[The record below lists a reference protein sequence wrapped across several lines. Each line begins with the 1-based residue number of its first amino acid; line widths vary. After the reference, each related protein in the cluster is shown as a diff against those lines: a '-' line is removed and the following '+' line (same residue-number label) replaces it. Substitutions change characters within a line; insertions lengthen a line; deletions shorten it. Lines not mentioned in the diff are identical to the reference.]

1 MQQIPRGYEHR
12 PRLVAFTPMSAQN
25 PFPNSASLAPIS
37 RESEL
42 RTDAAKL
49 AELWKSAQ
57 IIHLVDARLSA
68 ADDSLTFIDAIAVK
82 ALQETFIEG
91 DRFFLGIGRDDN
103 QPYFAW
109 RTTWINQPEDDGTEE
124 FEKRKY
130 EGFKTLRE
138 VGGNLDADELA
149 LAMHAV
155 GLANW
160 HANHTHCAR
169 CGAKTVSDL
178 GGSVRV
184 CVEDA
189 TQHHPRTD
197 PAVIVL
203 VRDKDDRILLGHQPI
218 WPDKRFS
225 TFAGFVE
232 TGESFEECVSREVF
246 EEAGVYASE
255 IKYLTSQPW
264 PFPASI
270 MIAFEAITHRPEEAR
285 PDGTEITEVRW
296 LSRDEMKAAVAAEDI
311 LLPPKISVARRMIE
325 AWYTRVD
332 GYTRD
337 QLRGGESWR
346 P

>member
-1 MQQIPRGYEHR
+1 MNELNLSPIDRG
-12 PRLVAFTPMSAQN
+12 SD
-25 PFPNSASLAPIS
+25 
-37 RESEL
+37 L

-49 AELWKSAQ
+49 EQLWKKAQ
-57 IIHLVDARLSA
+57 IIQLVDTRLSA
-68 ADDSLTFIDAIAVK
+68 TNDALTFIDASA
-82 ALQETFIEG
+82 ASELLESFIEG
-91 DRFFLGIGRDDN
+91 DRFFLGTSRDGD

-109 RTTWINQPEDDGTEE
+109 RTTWITQPIDDGSGD
-124 FEKRKY
+124 FEKDKY

-138 VGGNLDADELA
+138 VGGNLDAEDLA

-160 HANHTHCAR
+160 HESHTHCSK
-169 CGAKTVSDL
+169 CGAQTVSDL

-184 CVEDA
+184 CVKDS

-203 VRDKDDRILLGHQPI
+203 VRDAADRILLGHQPI

-232 TGESFEECVSREVF
+232 TGESFEECVSREIF
-246 EEAGVYASE
+246 EEAGVYPSQV
-255 IKYLTSQPW
+255 KYITSQPW

-270 MIAFEAITHRPEEAR
+270 MIAFEAIADRPEDAR
-285 PDGTEITEVRW
+285 PDGQEITEVRW
-296 LSRDEMKAAVAAEDI
+296 LSRDEMKQAVATGEI
-311 LLPPKISVARRMIE
+311 LLPPGISVARRMIE
-325 AWYTRVD
+325 SWYTRID
-332 GYTRD
+332 GYSRND
-337 QLRGGESWR
+337 LQGEQSWR

>member
-1 MQQIPRGYEHR
+1 
-12 PRLVAFTPMSAQN
+12 MSARN
-25 PFPNSASLAPIS
+25 PDSLTASLSPID

-49 AELWKSAQ
+49 AELWKSAH

-68 ADDSLTFIDAIAVK
+68 GEDSLTFIDAAAVK
-82 ALQETFIEG
+82 VLQETFVEG
-91 DRFFLGIGRDDN
+91 DRFFLGVGRDDK
-103 QPYFAW
+103 QAYFAW
-109 RTTWINQPEDDGTEE
+109 NTTWINPPEDDGTEE
-124 FEKRKY
+124 FEMRKY

-149 LAMHAV
+149 LGMHAV

-160 HANHTHCAR
+160 HVTHTHCAR

-184 CVEDA
+184 CPEDA

-203 VRDKDDRILLGHQPI
+203 VKDKDDRILLGHQPI

-246 EEAGVYASE
+246 EEAGVYLTD
-255 IKYLTSQPW
+255 INYLTSQPW

-285 PDGTEITEVRW
+285 PDGTEISEVRW
-296 LSRDEMKAAVAAEDI
+296 FSRDEMKRAVATQDI
-311 LLPPKISVARRMIE
+311 LLPPSISVARRMIE

-337 QLRGGESWR
+337 QLFGGESWR

>member
-1 MQQIPRGYEHR
+1 MSELNLSPIDRG
-12 PRLVAFTPMSAQN
+12 SD
-25 PFPNSASLAPIS
+25 
-37 RESEL
+37 L

-49 AELWKSAQ
+49 EQLWKKAQ
-57 IIHLVDARLSA
+57 IIQLVDTRLSA
-68 ADDSLTFIDAIAVK
+68 TNDALTFIDASA
-82 ALQETFIEG
+82 ASELLESFIEG
-91 DRFFLGIGRDDN
+91 DRFFLGTSRDGD

-109 RTTWINQPEDDGTEE
+109 RTTWINQPIDDGSGD
-124 FEKRKY
+124 FEKDKY

-138 VGGNLDADELA
+138 VGGNLDAEDLA

-160 HANHTHCAR
+160 HESHTHCSK
-169 CGAKTVSDL
+169 CGAQTVSDL

-184 CVEDA
+184 CVQDS

-203 VRDKDDRILLGHQPI
+203 VRDAADRILLGHQPI

-232 TGESFEECVSREVF
+232 TGESFEECVSREIF
-246 EEAGVYASE
+246 EEAGVYPSQ
-255 IKYLTSQPW
+255 IKYITSQPW

-270 MIAFEAITHRPEEAR
+270 MIAFEAIADRPEDAR
-285 PDGTEITEVRW
+285 PDGQEITEVRW
-296 LSRDEMKAAVAAEDI
+296 LSRDEMKQAVATGEI
-311 LLPPKISVARRMIE
+311 LLPPGISVARRMIE
-325 AWYTRVD
+325 SWYTRID
-332 GYTRD
+332 GYSRND
-337 QLRGGESWR
+337 LQGEQSWR

>member
-1 MQQIPRGYEHR
+1 
-12 PRLVAFTPMSAQN
+12 MSGL
-25 PFPNSASLAPIS
+25 SPID
-37 RESEL
+37 RASEL
-42 RTDAAKL
+42 RSDATKL

-68 ADDSLTFIDAIAVK
+68 ADDSLTFIDSNAVK

-91 DRFFLGIGRDDN
+91 DRLFLGIGRDDN

-109 RTTWINQPEDDGTEE
+109 RTTWIIQPEDDGTEE

-160 HANHTHCAR
+160 HSSHTHCAR

-232 TGESFEECVSREVF
+232 TGESFEECVSRELF

-296 LSRDEMKAAVAAEDI
+296 FSRDEMKAAVAAEDI
-311 LLPPKISVARRMIE
+311 LLPPTISVARRMIE
-325 AWYTRVD
+325 AWYTRID
-332 GYTRD
+332 GYSRE

>member
-1 MQQIPRGYEHR
+1 
-12 PRLVAFTPMSAQN
+12 MSAL
-25 PFPNSASLAPIS
+25 SPIN

-42 RTDAAKL
+42 RSDAAKL
-49 AELWKSAQ
+49 AQLWKTAQ

-68 ADDSLTFIDAIAVK
+68 GDNSLTFIDAAAVK
-82 ALQETFIEG
+82 AAQEIFVEG
-91 DRFFLGIGRDDN
+91 DRFFLGVGRDDN
-103 QPYFAW
+103 QAYFAW
-109 RTTWINQPEDDGTEE
+109 NTTWINPPEDDGTEE
-124 FEKRKY
+124 FEMRKY

-149 LAMHAV
+149 LGMHAV

-160 HANHTHCAR
+160 HWTHTHCAR

-184 CVEDA
+184 CPEDA

-203 VRDKDDRILLGHQPI
+203 VKDKDDRILLGHQPS

-246 EEAGVYASE
+246 EEAGVYLHN
-255 IKYLTSQPW
+255 INYLTSQPW

-270 MIAFEAITHRPEEAR
+270 MIAFEGITQRPEEAR

-296 LSRDEMKAAVAAEDI
+296 FSRDEMKDAVIAQDI

-325 AWYTRVD
+325 TWYTQID
-332 GYTRD
+332 GYTRE

>member
-1 MQQIPRGYEHR
+1 MQQIPRGYAHWL
-12 PRLVAFTPMSAQN
+12 RLVALTPMSAQT
-25 PFPNSASLAPIS
+25 PDSYTTSLPPIN
-37 RESEL
+37 RESEI
-42 RTDAAKL
+42 RTDPRKL
-49 AELWKSAQ
+49 AELWKTSQ
-57 IIHLVDARLSA
+57 IIHLVDTRLSA
-68 ADDSLTFIDAIAVK
+68 ADDSLTFIDATAVE
-82 ALQETFIEG
+82 AAQDTFVEG
-91 DRFFLGIGRDDN
+91 DRFFLGIGRDDD
-103 QPYFAW
+103 QAYFAW
-109 RTTWINQPEDDGTEE
+109 HTTWINAPKDDGTEE

-160 HANHTHCAR
+160 HATHTHCAR
-169 CGAKTVSDL
+169 CGALTKSDL
-178 GGSVRV
+178 GGTVRV
-184 CVEDA
+184 CPEDS

-197 PAVIVL
+197 SAVIVL
-203 VRDKDDRILLGHQPI
+203 VKDKADRILLGHQPV
-218 WPDKRFS
+218 WPEKRFS

-246 EEAGVYASE
+246 EEAGVYLE
-255 IKYLTSQPW
+255 DIRYLTSQPW

-270 MIAFEAITHRPEEAR
+270 MIAFEAITQRPEEAR

-296 LSRDEMKAAVAAEDI
+296 FSRDEIKNAVATGDL
-311 LLPPKISVARRMIE
+311 LLPSTISVARRMIQ
-325 AWYTRVD
+325 AWYTSVD
-332 GYTRD
+332 GYTRE

>member
-1 MQQIPRGYEHR
+1 MKQIPRGYEHGL
-12 PRLVAFTPMSAQN
+12 RLVALTPMSELN
-25 PFPNSASLAPIS
+25 LSPIDRGS
-37 RESEL
+37 DL

-49 AELWKSAQ
+49 EQLWKKAQ
-57 IIHLVDARLSA
+57 IIQLVDTRLSA
-68 ADDSLTFIDAIAVK
+68 TNDALTFIDASA
-82 ALQETFIEG
+82 ASELLESFIEG
-91 DRFFLGIGRDDN
+91 DRFFLGTSRDGD

-109 RTTWINQPEDDGTEE
+109 RTTWINQPIDDGSGD
-124 FEKRKY
+124 FEKDKY

-138 VGGNLDADELA
+138 VGGNLDAEDLA

-160 HANHTHCAR
+160 HESHTHCSK
-169 CGAKTVSDL
+169 CGAQTVSDL

-184 CVEDA
+184 CVKDS

-203 VRDKDDRILLGHQPI
+203 VRDAADRILLGHQPI

-232 TGESFEECVSREVF
+232 TGESFEECVSREIF
-246 EEAGVYASE
+246 EEAGVYPSQV
-255 IKYLTSQPW
+255 KYITSQPW

-270 MIAFEAITHRPEEAR
+270 MIAFEAIADRPEDAR
-285 PDGTEITEVRW
+285 PDGQEITEVRW
-296 LSRDEMKAAVAAEDI
+296 LSRDEMKQAVATGEI
-311 LLPPKISVARRMIE
+311 LLPPGISVARRMIE
-325 AWYTRVD
+325 SWYTRID
-332 GYTRD
+332 GYSRND
-337 QLRGGESWR
+337 LQGEQSWR

>member
-1 MQQIPRGYEHR
+1 MSELNLSPIDRG
-12 PRLVAFTPMSAQN
+12 SD
-25 PFPNSASLAPIS
+25 
-37 RESEL
+37 L

-49 AELWKSAQ
+49 EQLWKKAQ
-57 IIHLVDARLSA
+57 IIQLVDTRLSA
-68 ADDSLTFIDAIAVK
+68 TNDALTFIDASA
-82 ALQETFIEG
+82 ASELLESFIEG
-91 DRFFLGIGRDDN
+91 DRFFLGTSRDGD

-109 RTTWINQPEDDGTEE
+109 RTTWINQPIDDGSGD
-124 FEKRKY
+124 FEKDKY

-138 VGGNLDADELA
+138 VGGNLDAEDLA

-160 HANHTHCAR
+160 HESHTHCSK
-169 CGAKTVSDL
+169 CGAQTVSDL

-184 CVEDA
+184 CVQDS

-203 VRDKDDRILLGHQPI
+203 VRDAADRILLGHQPI

-232 TGESFEECVSREVF
+232 TGESFEECVSREIF
-246 EEAGVYASE
+246 EEAGVYPSQV
-255 IKYLTSQPW
+255 KYITSQPW

-270 MIAFEAITHRPEEAR
+270 MIAFEAIADRPEDAR
-285 PDGTEITEVRW
+285 PDGQEITEVRW
-296 LSRDEMKAAVAAEDI
+296 LSRDEMKQAVATGEI
-311 LLPPKISVARRMIE
+311 LLPPGISVARRMIE
-325 AWYTRVD
+325 SWYTRID
-332 GYTRD
+332 GYSRND
-337 QLRGGESWR
+337 LQGEQSWR

>member
-1 MQQIPRGYEHR
+1 MKQIPRGYEHGL
-12 PRLVAFTPMSAQN
+12 RLVALTPMSELN
-25 PFPNSASLAPIS
+25 LSPIDRGS
-37 RESEL
+37 DL

-49 AELWKSAQ
+49 EQLWKKAQ
-57 IIHLVDARLSA
+57 IIQLVDTRLSA
-68 ADDSLTFIDAIAVK
+68 TNDALTFIDASA
-82 ALQETFIEG
+82 ASELLESFIEG
-91 DRFFLGIGRDDN
+91 DRFFLGTSRDGD

-109 RTTWINQPEDDGTEE
+109 RTTWITQPIDDGSGD
-124 FEKRKY
+124 FEKDKY

-138 VGGNLDADELA
+138 VGGNLDAEDLS

-160 HANHTHCAR
+160 HESHTHCSK
-169 CGAKTVSDL
+169 CGAQTVSDL

-184 CVEDA
+184 CVKDS

-203 VRDKDDRILLGHQPI
+203 VRDAADRILLGHQPI

-232 TGESFEECVSREVF
+232 TGESFEECVSREIF
-246 EEAGVYASE
+246 EEAGVYPSQV
-255 IKYLTSQPW
+255 KYITSQPW

-270 MIAFEAITHRPEEAR
+270 MIAFEAIADRPEDAR
-285 PDGTEITEVRW
+285 PDGQEITEVRW
-296 LSRDEMKAAVAAEDI
+296 LSRDEMKQAVATGEI
-311 LLPPKISVARRMIE
+311 LLPPGISVARRMIE
-325 AWYTRVD
+325 SWYIRVD
-332 GYTRD
+332 GYTRND
-337 QLRGGESWR
+337 LQGEQSWR

>member
-1 MQQIPRGYEHR
+1 
-12 PRLVAFTPMSAQN
+12 MSGKPDSQH
-25 PFPNSASLAPIS
+25 SSLSPIN

-42 RTDAAKL
+42 RSDPAQL
-49 AELWKSAQ
+49 ATLWKTAQ

-68 ADDSLTFIDAIAVK
+68 GDDSLTFIDAAAVK
-82 ALQETFIEG
+82 TAQEIFMEG

-103 QPYFAW
+103 QAYFAW
-109 RTTWINQPEDDGTEE
+109 HTTWINPPEDDGTEE

-130 EGFKTLRE
+130 EGFKSLRE

-160 HANHTHCAR
+160 HATHTHCAR
-169 CGAKTVSDL
+169 CGAPTVSDL
-178 GGSVRV
+178 GGSVRT
-184 CVEDA
+184 CPDDA

-203 VRDKDDRILLGHQPI
+203 VKDKNDRILLGHQPV

-246 EEAGVYASE
+246 EEAGVYLHG
-255 IKYLTSQPW
+255 INYLTSQPW

-270 MIAFEAITHRPEEAR
+270 MIAFDAITHRPEEAR

-296 LSRDEMKAAVAAEDI
+296 FSRDEMKVAVAAQDL

-325 AWYTRVD
+325 SWYTRVD
-332 GYTRD
+332 GYTRE

>member
-1 MQQIPRGYEHR
+1 
-12 PRLVAFTPMSAQN
+12 MSARK
-25 PFPNSASLAPIS
+25 SDSGTASLSPIN
-37 RESEL
+37 RESEV
-42 RTDAAKL
+42 RSDATKL
-49 AELWKSAQ
+49 TQLWKTAQ

-68 ADDSLTFIDAIAVK
+68 GDDGLTFVDAAAVT
-82 ALQETFIEG
+82 ALEASFVTG
-91 DRFFLGIGRDDN
+91 DHFFLGIGRDDN
-103 QPYFAW
+103 QAYFAW
-109 RTTWINQPEDDGTEE
+109 HTTWINRPEDDGTEE

-130 EGFKTLRE
+130 EGFRTLRE
-138 VGGNLDADELA
+138 IGGNLDADELA

-160 HANHTHCAR
+160 HATHTHCAR
-169 CGAKTVSDL
+169 CGALTASAL

-184 CVEDA
+184 CPEDS

-203 VRDKDDRILLGHQPI
+203 VKDKDDRILLGHQPI

-232 TGESFEECVSREVF
+232 TGESFEECVSRELF
-246 EEAGVYASE
+246 EEAGVYASD
-255 IKYLTSQPW
+255 INYLTSQPW

-285 PDGTEITEVRW
+285 PDGTEITEVAW
-296 LSRDEMKAAVAAEDI
+296 FSRDEMKKAVATQEL

-325 AWYTRVD
+325 AWYVGHD
-332 GYTRD
+332 GFNRED
-337 QLRGGESWR
+337 LFGGESWR

>member
-1 MQQIPRGYEHR
+1 
-12 PRLVAFTPMSAQN
+12 MSAL
-25 PFPNSASLAPIS
+25 SPIN

-49 AELWKSAQ
+49 AELWKTAQ
-57 IIHLVDARLSA
+57 IMHLVDARLSA
-68 ADDSLTFIDAIAVK
+68 GDDSLTFIDAAAVK
-82 ALQETFIEG
+82 VAQEIFVEG
-91 DRFFLGIGRDDN
+91 DRFFLGVGRDDN
-103 QPYFAW
+103 QAYFAW
-109 RTTWINQPEDDGTEE
+109 NTTWISPLEDDGTEE

-138 VGGNLDADELA
+138 IGGNLDADELA

-160 HANHTHCAR
+160 HVTHTHCSQ
-169 CGAKTVSDL
+169 CGAKTLSDL

-184 CVEDA
+184 CPNDS

-203 VRDKDDRILLGHQPI
+203 VKDKDDRILLGHQPI

-246 EEAGVYASE
+246 EEAGVYLTD
-255 IKYLTSQPW
+255 ITYLTSQPW

-296 LSRDEMKAAVAAEDI
+296 FSRDELKGAIATQDI
-311 LLPPKISVARRMIE
+311 LLPPSISVARRMIE
-325 AWYTRVD
+325 TWYTRVD

-337 QLRGGESWR
+337 QLFGGESWR

>member
-1 MQQIPRGYEHR
+1 
-12 PRLVAFTPMSAQN
+12 MSAL
-25 PFPNSASLAPIS
+25 SPIN

-42 RTDAAKL
+42 RSDAAKL
-49 AELWKSAQ
+49 AQLWKTAQ

-68 ADDSLTFIDAIAVK
+68 GDDSLTFIDASAVT
-82 ALQETFIEG
+82 AAQEIFVEG
-91 DRFFLGIGRDDN
+91 DRFFLGVGRDDN
-103 QPYFAW
+103 QAYFAW
-109 RTTWINQPEDDGTEE
+109 RTTWINPPNDDGTEE
-124 FEKRKY
+124 FEMRKY

-160 HANHTHCAR
+160 HWTHAHCAR

-184 CVEDA
+184 CPEDA

-203 VRDKDDRILLGHQPI
+203 VKDRDDRILLGHQPS

-246 EEAGVYASE
+246 EEAGVYLHD
-255 IKYLTSQPW
+255 INYLTSQPW

-270 MIAFEAITHRPEEAR
+270 MIAFEGITQRPEEAR
-285 PDGTEITEVRW
+285 PDGSEITEVRW
-296 LSRDEMKAAVAAEDI
+296 FSRDEMKNAVIAQDI

>member
-1 MQQIPRGYEHR
+1 
-12 PRLVAFTPMSAQN
+12 MSAL
-25 PFPNSASLAPIS
+25 SPIN

-42 RTDAAKL
+42 RTDATKL
-49 AELWKSAQ
+49 AQLWKTAQ
-57 IIHLVDARLSA
+57 IIHVVDARLSA
-68 ADDSLTFIDAIAVK
+68 GDDSLTFIDASAVK
-82 ALQETFIEG
+82 VAQEIFVEG
-91 DRFFLGIGRDDN
+91 DRFFLGVGRDDN
-103 QPYFAW
+103 QAYFAW
-109 RTTWINQPEDDGTEE
+109 NTTWISPLEDDGTEE

-138 VGGNLDADELA
+138 IGGNLDADELA

-160 HANHTHCAR
+160 HVTHTHCSQ
-169 CGAKTVSDL
+169 CGAKTLSDL

-184 CVEDA
+184 CPNDS

-203 VRDKDDRILLGHQPI
+203 VKDKDDRILLGHQPI

-246 EEAGVYASE
+246 EEAGVYLTD
-255 IKYLTSQPW
+255 ITYLTSQPW

-296 LSRDEMKAAVAAEDI
+296 FSRDELKGALATQDI
-311 LLPPKISVARRMIE
+311 LLPPSISVARRMIE
-325 AWYTRVD
+325 TWYTRVD

-337 QLRGGESWR
+337 QLFGGESWR

>member
-1 MQQIPRGYEHR
+1 
-12 PRLVAFTPMSAQN
+12 MSARK
-25 PFPNSASLAPIS
+25 SDSITASLSPIN

-42 RTDAAKL
+42 RTNAAKL
-49 AELWKSAQ
+49 AQLWKSAQ
-57 IIHLVDARLSA
+57 IIHMVDSRLSA
-68 ADDSLTFIDAIAVK
+68 VDDSLTFIDAAAVT
-82 ALQETFIEG
+82 ALQESFVEG
-91 DRFFLGIGRDDN
+91 DQFFLGIGRDDKL
-103 QPYFAW
+103 PYFAW
-109 RTTWINQPEDDGTEE
+109 RTTWINPPADDGTEE
-124 FEKRKY
+124 FEIRKY

-138 VGGNLDADELA
+138 IGSNLDAHDLA

-160 HANHTHCAR
+160 HLTHAHCAR
-169 CGAKTVSDL
+169 CGAPTVNDL

-184 CVEDA
+184 CPVDS

-203 VRDKDDRILLGHQPI
+203 VKDKDDRILLGHQPI

-246 EEAGVYASE
+246 EEAGVYATE
-255 IKYLTSQPW
+255 IRYLTSQPW

-296 LSRDEMKAAVAAEDI
+296 FSRDEMKKAVAAADI
-311 LLPPKISVARRMIE
+311 LLPPTMSVARRMIQ
-325 AWYTRVD
+325 AWYTAVD
-332 GYTRD
+332 GYTRE

>member
-1 MQQIPRGYEHR
+1 M
-12 PRLVAFTPMSAQN
+12 
-25 PFPNSASLAPIS
+25 
-37 RESEL
+37 
-42 RTDAAKL
+42 
-49 AELWKSAQ
+49 
-57 IIHLVDARLSA
+57 
-68 ADDSLTFIDAIAVK
+68 
-82 ALQETFIEG
+82 
-91 DRFFLGIGRDDN
+91 
-103 QPYFAW
+103 
-109 RTTWINQPEDDGTEE
+109 
-124 FEKRKY
+124 
-130 EGFKTLRE
+130 
-138 VGGNLDADELA
+138 
-149 LAMHAV
+149 
-155 GLANW
+155 
-160 HANHTHCAR
+160 
-169 CGAKTVSDL
+169 SDL

-184 CVEDA
+184 CPDDA

-203 VRDKDDRILLGHQPI
+203 VKDKDDRILLGHQPV

-296 LSRDEMKAAVAAEDI
+296 LSRDEMKAAVAAQDI

>member
-1 MQQIPRGYEHR
+1 MKQIPRGYEHGL
-12 PRLVAFTPMSAQN
+12 RLVALTPMSELN
-25 PFPNSASLAPIS
+25 LSPIDRGS
-37 RESEL
+37 DL

-49 AELWKSAQ
+49 EQLWKKAQ
-57 IIHLVDARLSA
+57 IIQLVDTRLSA
-68 ADDSLTFIDAIAVK
+68 TNDALTFIDASA
-82 ALQETFIEG
+82 ASELLESFIEG
-91 DRFFLGIGRDDN
+91 DRFFLGTSRDGD

-109 RTTWINQPEDDGTEE
+109 RTTWINQPIDDGSGD
-124 FEKRKY
+124 FEKDKY

-138 VGGNLDADELA
+138 VGGNLDAEDLA

-160 HANHTHCAR
+160 HETHTHCSK
-169 CGAKTVSDL
+169 CGAQTVSDL

-184 CVEDA
+184 CVKDS

-203 VRDKDDRILLGHQPI
+203 VRDAADRILLGHQPI

-232 TGESFEECVSREVF
+232 TGESFEECVSREIF
-246 EEAGVYASE
+246 EEAGVYPSKV
-255 IKYLTSQPW
+255 KYITSQPW

-270 MIAFEAITHRPEEAR
+270 MIAFEAIADRPEDAR
-285 PDGTEITEVRW
+285 PDGQEITEVRW
-296 LSRDEMKAAVAAEDI
+296 LSRDEMKQAVATGEI
-311 LLPPKISVARRMIE
+311 LLPPGISVARRMIE
-325 AWYTRVD
+325 SWYTRID
-332 GYTRD
+332 GYSRND
-337 QLRGGESWR
+337 LQGEQSWR

>member
-1 MQQIPRGYEHR
+1 MQQIPRGYEHLT
-12 PRLVAFTPMSAQN
+12 RLVAFTLMSGLNLSSNIAW
-25 PFPNSASLAPIS
+25 LAPID
-37 RESEL
+37 RASEL

-49 AELWKSAQ
+49 AQLWDGAQ
-57 IIHLVDARLSA
+57 IIQLVDSRLSA
-68 ADDSLTFIDAIAVK
+68 ADDVLIFIDAAAV
-82 ALQETFIEG
+82 ATLQESFTYG
-91 DRFFLGIGRDDN
+91 DRFFLGIGRADN

-109 RTTWINQPEDDGTEE
+109 RTTWIEPPIDDGTEE
-124 FEKRKY
+124 FETRKY

-138 VGGNLDADELA
+138 IGSNLDSEDLT

-160 HANHTHCAR
+160 HATHPYCSR

-189 TQHHPRTD
+189 TQHYPRSD

-203 VRDKDDRILLGHQPI
+203 VKDAKDRILLGHQPI
-218 WPDKRFS
+218 WPEKRFS

-232 TGESFEECVSREVF
+232 PGESFEECVSREVF
-246 EEAGVYASE
+246 EEAGVYTTD
-255 IKYLTSQPW
+255 INYLTSQPW

-270 MIAFEAITHRPEEAR
+270 MIAFEAVTDRPEDSR
-285 PDGTEITEVRW
+285 PDGQEITEVRW
-296 LSRDEMKAAVAAEDI
+296 FSRDEIKQAILTGDL
-311 LLPPKISVARRMIE
+311 LLPPSISVARRMIE
-325 AWYTRVD
+325 NWYVSVV
-332 GYTRD
+332 GYSRSD
-337 QLRGGESWR
+337 LCGGESWR

>member
-1 MQQIPRGYEHR
+1 
-12 PRLVAFTPMSAQN
+12 MSAL
-25 PFPNSASLAPIS
+25 SPIN

-42 RTDAAKL
+42 RSDAAKL
-49 AELWKSAQ
+49 AQLWKTAQ

-68 ADDSLTFIDAIAVK
+68 GDNSLTFIDAAAVK
-82 ALQETFIEG
+82 AAQEIFVEG
-91 DRFFLGIGRDDN
+91 DRFFLGVGRDDN
-103 QPYFAW
+103 QAYFAW
-109 RTTWINQPEDDGTEE
+109 NTTWIHPPEDDGTEE
-124 FEKRKY
+124 FEMRKY

-138 VGGNLDADELA
+138 VGGSLDPDELA

-160 HANHTHCAR
+160 HWTHTHCAR

-184 CVEDA
+184 CPEDA

-203 VRDKDDRILLGHQPI
+203 VKDKEDRILLGHQPS

-246 EEAGVYASE
+246 EEAGVYLHN
-255 IKYLTSQPW
+255 INYLTSQPW

-270 MIAFEAITHRPEEAR
+270 MIAFEGITQRPEEAR

-296 LSRDEMKAAVAAEDI
+296 FSRDEMKDAVIAQDI
-311 LLPPKISVARRMIE
+311 LLPPKISVARQMIE
-325 AWYTRVD
+325 TWYTQID
-332 GYTRD
+332 GYTRE

>member
-1 MQQIPRGYEHR
+1 MKQIPRGYEHGL
-12 PRLVAFTPMSAQN
+12 RLVALTPMSELN
-25 PFPNSASLAPIS
+25 LSPIDRGS
-37 RESEL
+37 DL

-49 AELWKSAQ
+49 EQLWKKAQ
-57 IIHLVDARLSA
+57 IIQLVDTRLSA
-68 ADDSLTFIDAIAVK
+68 TNDALTFIDASA
-82 ALQETFIEG
+82 ASELLESFIEG
-91 DRFFLGIGRDDN
+91 DRFFLGTSRDGD

-109 RTTWINQPEDDGTEE
+109 RTTWITEPIDDGSGD
-124 FEKRKY
+124 FEKDKY

-138 VGGNLDADELA
+138 VGGNLDAEDLA

-160 HANHTHCAR
+160 HESHTHCSK
-169 CGAKTVSDL
+169 CGAQTVSDL

-184 CVEDA
+184 CVKDS

-203 VRDKDDRILLGHQPI
+203 VRDAADRILLGHQPI

-232 TGESFEECVSREVF
+232 TGESFEECVSREIF
-246 EEAGVYASE
+246 EEAGVYPSQV
-255 IKYLTSQPW
+255 KYITSQPW

-270 MIAFEAITHRPEEAR
+270 MIAFEAIADRPEDAR
-285 PDGTEITEVRW
+285 PDGQEITEVRW
-296 LSRDEMKAAVAAEDI
+296 LSRDEMKQAVATGEI
-311 LLPPKISVARRMIE
+311 LLPPGISVARRMIE
-325 AWYTRVD
+325 SWYIRVD
-332 GYTRD
+332 GYSRND
-337 QLRGGESWR
+337 LQGEQSWR